1 MTRYIDI
8 RFINSDCVLL
18 YLPSAYYWFY
28 HPCLLSLWWQKMLGA
43 VVVLWLS
50 SWIAEQE
57 IRGSIPGLID
67 TISEIG
73 YLLLPSHDRA
83 ERLLK
88 RRKSSKQPTNDK
100 TCLFSPE
107 VMILIICHAHDPW
120 TNSLLILGWKVY
132 VKLEFCRQVCLCTII
147 VWPTVIILHTW
158 FTHDLERPLMILR
171 SK

>member
-28 HPCLLSLWWQKMLGA
+28 HPCLLSLWWQNMFGA

-57 IRGSIPGLID
+57 IRGSIPGLVD

-73 YLLLPSHDRA
+73 YLLLPRHDMA
-83 ERLLK
+83 ERSLK
-88 RRKSSKQPTNDK
+88 RPKPSKQLTNQRQNMFVF
-100 TCLFSPE
+100 TRSE
-107 VMILIICHAHDPW
+107 VIILIICHAHDPW

-132 VKLEFCRQVCLCTII
+132 VKLEFCRQVCLCTI
-147 VWPTVIILHTW
+147 
-158 FTHDLERPLMILR
+158 MIL
-171 SK
+171 SFDLQWLYSTHGLPMT